1 MSPDPTTGSTRCQV
15 CQYLLSPDEAPTL
28 TCNKKWAL
36 PCSSV
41 DIKSADA
48 SIPLVSL
55 PTSLTVSAPFPS
67 VAISPTLSA
76 TLSSTV
82 AVSPFPTAPS
92 SSPEPVSQGD
102 KTSGSQSFLDKT
114 VEIAGVRMPMI
125 ALISSGVGLLVIIL
139 VVSVLVVC
147 QRRRRRIKQRNQFKG
162 KGLMDPE
169 KGGYSR
175 HDDDDDDDD
184 DGHPYRYGHNAHST
198 SSSGHKATDTKPKKD
213 QYPSQQMSR
222 SAASSFTPR
231 LQHQR
236 SGSRSPDRPH
246 STSELLPIA
255 SKHLSLDG
263 SPHASGSR
271 HNSAS
276 VLFSSSSS
284 LVPPPPSS
292 IDHQIPPIRQDAL
305 LSSISLSSIP
315 YVPKSTFTPRSHLQS
330 EPAILMVSSPRQ
342 SECSFVELIP
352 IEETPRLAHTALAMP
367 NVHEAQEAVV
377 AEVVVPVLEEVSE
390 TLVLELGQEGC
401 SQETLVETHVP
412 TSTSDAQIQT
422 DSSTDVE
429 AWPVKGPMSKRQLK
443 KQRRMAN
450 RQAAWERRETA
461 ILKNFLARGGSVSR
475 RHSKLG
481 QGHRSN
487 DNDNS
492 ENVMNKVRPIHL
504 DTFPTGGGQGFRAR
518 KDSLRRAKLHKSHA
532 RREAEGKCL
541 GCQRGL
547 CRVPPWQWEG
557 KQRAR
562 VLHEGNVADIV
573 YGSYEAVDELSV
585 KTLTTSPSTVE
596 QSGGES
602 GFVAV

>member
-1 MSPDPTTGSTRCQV
+1 
-15 CQYLLSPDEAPTL
+15 
-28 TCNKKWAL
+28 
-36 PCSSV
+36 
-41 DIKSADA
+41 
-48 SIPLVSL
+48 
-55 PTSLTVSAPFPS
+55 
-67 VAISPTLSA
+67 
-76 TLSSTV
+76 
-82 AVSPFPTAPS
+82 
-92 SSPEPVSQGD
+92 
-102 KTSGSQSFLDKT
+102 
-114 VEIAGVRMPMI
+114 
-125 ALISSGVGLLVIIL
+125 
-139 VVSVLVVC
+139 
-147 QRRRRRIKQRNQFKG
+147 
-162 KGLMDPE
+162 
-169 KGGYSR
+169 
-175 HDDDDDDDD
+175 
-184 DGHPYRYGHNAHST
+184 
-198 SSSGHKATDTKPKKD
+198 
-213 QYPSQQMSR
+213 
-222 SAASSFTPR
+222 
-231 LQHQR
+231 
-236 SGSRSPDRPH
+236 
-246 STSELLPIA
+246 
-255 SKHLSLDG
+255 
-263 SPHASGSR
+263 
-271 HNSAS
+271 
-276 VLFSSSSS
+276 
-284 LVPPPPSS
+284 
-292 IDHQIPPIRQDAL
+292 
-305 LSSISLSSIP
+305 
-315 YVPKSTFTPRSHLQS
+315 
-330 EPAILMVSSPRQ
+330 MVSSPRQ

-443 KQRRMAN
+443 KQRRKAN
-450 RQAAWERRETA
+450 QQAEWERRETA
-461 ILKNFLARGGSVSR
+461 ILKNFLARGGSISR
-475 RHSKLG
+475 RHSKFG
-481 QGHRSN
+481 QGHHSN

-492 ENVMNKVRPIHL
+492 ENVMNKVQPIHL

-518 KDSLRRAKLHKSHA
+518 KDSLRRARLYKSHA

-562 VLHEGNVADIV
+562 VLHEGNGADTV